1 MRLGC
6 THHQRISISRVSP
19 PQAICLNQQTIDTA
33 TKFNELQNCN
43 ILLSVDTHTRPN
55 IGYRCTLNNA
65 LDVVIVTNFMVDP
78 DCVIEILKLSKSA
91 LFSIINKRL
100 CQFSAMNE

>member
-55 IGYRCTLNNA
+55 IGYRCRLNIA
-65 LDVVIVTNFMVDP
+65 LDVVIVTNFMVDL
-78 DCVIEILKLSKSA
+78 DEVTRIL
-91 LFSIINKRL
+91 I
-100 CQFSAMNE
+100 

>member
-55 IGYRCTLNNA
+55 IGYRCRLNNA
-65 LDVVIVTNFMVDP
+65 LDVVIVTNFMIFMVDP
-78 DCVIEILKLSKSA
+78 DEVTTIL
-91 LFSIINKRL
+91 IY
-100 CQFSAMNE
+100 